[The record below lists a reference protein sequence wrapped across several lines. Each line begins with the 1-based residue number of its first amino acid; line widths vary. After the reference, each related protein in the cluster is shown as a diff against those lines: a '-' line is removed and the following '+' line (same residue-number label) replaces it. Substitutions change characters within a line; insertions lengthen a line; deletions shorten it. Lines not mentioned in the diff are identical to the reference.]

1 MQVEIFQENL
11 AKAVSQVAR
20 VINPLPQ
27 LPILNNLYLK
37 TGKRGISLV
46 GTNLETTI
54 SLFLPA
60 KVSQEGET
68 TVSAKN
74 FSEMVGA
81 MRAEK
86 IKLVLKKNRLHL
98 ISKAGK
104 AKFPTMSAKDFPA
117 KDFPQTKKR
126 NKKRM
131 VFSGKELLESLRKT
145 VFAAAM
151 DESRPALAGVLME
164 AGKKGARLVATDGYR
179 LSLAKIKVREGKL
192 TESAIIPARA
202 LRELEKGIAEK
213 GEVEVVSDKE
223 GAQVYFSQGDF
234 LLGTR
239 LIEGDFP
246 DFEKIIPDQG
256 ATKVEVDREGMV
268 ERLRTAAI
276 FARESANIVHLEI
289 DEQGVSL
296 VAKAQQAGEGS
307 FQLEVEKQEGEG
319 LKIAFNF
326 RFLLEALAAFEEETV
341 VIEFSGSLA
350 PAKFYSP
357 KKPEVLHIVMPV
369 RLQE

>member
-1 MQVEIFQENL
+1 MQVEIFQEGL
-11 AKAVSQVAR
+11 AKAVSQVAK

-27 LPILNNLYLK
+27 LPILSNLYLK
-37 TGKRGISLV
+37 TGKRGITLV

-86 IKLVLKKNRLHL
+86 IKLILKKNRLHL
-98 ISKAGK
+98 ISQTGK
-104 AKFPTMSAKDFPA
+104 VKFPIMSVKDFPA
-117 KDFPQTKKR
+117 RDFSQIKAG
-126 NKKRM
+126 NKKRLA
-131 VFSGKELLESLRKT
+131 FSGKELLESLRKT
-145 VFAAAM
+145 VFAAAI

-164 AGKKGARLVATDGYR
+164 ASKKGARLVATDGYR
-179 LSLAKIKVREGKL
+179 LSLAKVKVREGKL
-192 TESAIIPARA
+192 TEPAIIPARA
-202 LRELEKGIAEK
+202 LRELEKGIVEK
-213 GEVEVVSDKE
+213 GKVGVVSDKE

-256 ATKVEVDREGMV
+256 ATRVEIDREGMV

-289 DEQGVSL
+289 GKQGIFL
-296 VAKAQQAGEGS
+296 VAEARQAGEGS
-307 FQLEVEKQEGEG
+307 FQLGVEKQEGEE

-341 VIEFSGSLA
+341 MIEFSGSLA
-350 PAKFYSP
+350 PAKFYSSE
-357 KKPEVLHIVMPV
+357 KPEFLHIVMPV
-369 RLQE
+369 RLQG